1 MLLANIFHGD
11 TTEQIC
17 AVIIKQNIAQPILG
31 LWLIR
36 SMCDLT
42 NINV

>member
-17 AVIIKQNIAQPILG
+17 AVIIKQNIAQPISRALADQ
-31 LWLIR
+31 IY
-36 SMCDLT
+36 
-42 NINV
+42 V